1 MQLGIAKTNKNGES
15 VYKQV
20 LMQDPLLMIPDL
32 DYSWGSYLTRKQ
44 CGTLDF
50 GVIVA
55 NTQNLPEKAMYLLE
69 NLPMLLNQTIL
80 AQRPQ
85 DIEQVC
91 QRMKDSDIFDRETAE
106 ATFPIVLKDFTYV
119 VIGNLGIL
127 YKDIYPGLDDCEE
140 FYYYLGDIFR
150 NRHKERHIGNLG
162 KGEDEIHNKHIENV
176 DKINGRRLAE
186 KLSPFVDEIVD
197 EAEDLMYK
205 VTIMG
210 VGPVNK
216 KSYCSVW
223 LDEEGL
229 STTSGNIS
237 LGGHEYKLV
246 LKYKN
251 KWSNIKKSDDTFDY
265 YDLYHEL
272 EHFAVIKHE
281 DGKFTAATN
290 EDLGIT
296 KETHKN
302 LFQTY
307 IVKNARASRKFYR
320 QEDPRDR
327 GRKGH
332 YLVEP
337 DDPNRIID

>member
-1 MQLGIAKTNKNGES
+1 MIKKFEQFISEQYVGRINEGFQSSKLRNLIKQHGLPREKWQRRYLYEITDEDIVDVVDQIDYYEKYSSLGKE
-15 VYKQV
+15 
-20 LMQDPLLMIPDL
+20 
-32 DYSWGSYLTRKQ
+32 
-44 CGTLDF
+44 
-50 GVIVA
+50 
-55 NTQNLPEKAMYLLE
+55 
-69 NLPMLLNQTIL
+69 
-80 AQRPQ
+80 
-85 DIEQVC
+85 
-91 QRMKDSDIFDRETAE
+91 FDRETAE
-106 ATFPIVLKDFTYV
+106 ATFPIILKDFTYV

-127 YKDIYPGLDDCEE
+127 YKDIYPGLGDCEE

-176 DKINGRRLAE
+176 DKINGKRLAE
-186 KLSPFVDEIVD
+186 KLIPFVDEIVD

-205 VTIMG
+205 VTIRG
-210 VGPVNK
+210 VGPVNRE
-216 KSYCSVW
+216 SYCSVW
-223 LDEEGL
+223 LDEDGL
-229 STTSGNIS
+229 STTAEDIS
-237 LGGHEYKLV
+237 LGGRKYKLV

-272 EHFAVIKHE
+272 EQFAVIKHE

-302 LFQTY
+302 LFQTHT
-307 IVKNARASRKFYR
+307 VKNARASRNHYR

-337 DDPNRIID
+337 DDPNRIIN